1 MSSNIQVQRI
11 CQHCGTEFTA
21 RTTTTAYCSHRC
33 NSAAYKQKIR
43 SVKVQKS
50 NAETRQIKT
59 KPIEVLKAKEFLTV
73 TEVSKLIGCSRQNVY
88 KLINIGKLKATNILI
103 KKTIIRRYD
112 LDLIF
117 TEVPEIATI
126 PEQQK
131 RDLYEWKLAGSFDIT
146 ESYTL
151 SEVQDK
157 YGISEK
163 SLYEI
168 IKRNNIPKIK
178 KGWYAYVPKNIIDN
192 LFAQKKDLFSE

>member
-1 MSSNIQVQRI
+1 M
-11 CQHCGTEFTA
+11 
-21 RTTTTAYCSHRC
+21 
-33 NSAAYKQKIR
+33 
-43 SVKVQKS
+43 
-50 NAETRQIKT
+50 
-59 KPIEVLKAKEFLTV
+59 
-73 TEVSKLIGCSRQNVY
+73 
-88 KLINIGKLKATNILI
+88 
-103 KKTIIRRYD
+103 
-112 LDLIF
+112 
-117 TEVPEIATI
+117 
-126 PEQQK
+126 
-131 RDLYEWKLAGSFDIT
+131 YEWKLAGSFDIT